1 MSRAPRQDDVVHS
14 KSVGKAK
21 LIENI
26 ERCFA
31 RYPRIIARL
40 AEGARD

>member
-1 MSRAPRQDDVVHS
+1 MSRQDDHS
-14 KSVGKAK
+14 KSPDKAK

-26 ERCFA
+26 ERCLA